1 MIAVWRI
8 DRYQRPSYTLTIL
21 KTHRAWRRLT
31 CMRKMHRCS
40 VWVTVVFLL
49 SACAAPQQG
58 EKKSEILLSSKEL
71 PRIVAILPFG
81 NETDEVDISG
91 QVRKSFSNHFSS
103 KPYQKIEPY
112 IVDEKIAQMEK
123 STGKTVFD
131 IAPQD
136 AAKALDADGLLYG
149 KVTDF
154 KKVYA
159 LAYSQMGAEAEVWM
173 VNAKTGEEVFRFKE
187 AVRYHEGGVP
197 LSPIGAII
205 TAVSSALNM
214 REIQRVRVVNE
225 LGWKL
230 NEKIPSPA
238 GFKAIARPLIKEVV
252 STVKE
257 GPFGKGKV
265 FKVAMEG
272 EKGLIAMFEIGG
284 FKKALPMKEI
294 KDGQYL
300 GEYLAV
306 PGDNIKDAPVSAY
319 LRRSTGEE
327 SSFIDITGLL
337 TIDTTPPPQAAGLNG
352 RAFIDR
358 LELSWNKVAS
368 TDLKVY
374 RILRSAKPLSGY
386 EEAGFVEEERFIDN
400 SIKPGDVYYYR
411 VAAED
416 SAKNE
421 GEQSEAIKLS
431 LRQKE
436 PVVLTGEIKTDTT
449 LSAGIYIVKG
459 EVIVAKGVVL
469 TIEPDAKFLFEKDAS
484 MKVLGKMTANGR
496 KEEWIEFLPKTPENT
511 WNGVVI
517 DSGDANLSFVKASGA
532 KTAIRFINTSANIQN
547 AIVEGN
553 DTGIHTTGA
562 PSPIIAKSTIWH
574 NSTGIF
580 IESSQAAIRESDITQ
595 NKIGVQITK
604 SSPVIKENNIF
615 ANDVNIENPPTPPF
629 DKGGQGGLTVQLDNN
644 FFGTVVY
651 EEMRFKGAMKV
662 AAVLDD
668 KYPNGKPAA
677 VIVNPYSLLSFEEK
691 KVKVAELLVSAGKYF
706 RERNFGKAAAQ
717 FEEALKLEESP
728 TTYYYL
734 ALSYQGMEDNEKALG
749 YLKKG
754 VEKFPLDSNLSKA
767 YGLLLY
773 QLGKDEEAKAAIK
786 EALRLNPGDKQVKF
800 ILERLEGK

>member
-1 MIAVWRI
+1 
-8 DRYQRPSYTLTIL
+8 
-21 KTHRAWRRLT
+21 
-31 CMRKMHRCS
+31 MRKTHRCS
-40 VWVTVVFLL
+40 VWITVIFFL
-49 SACAAPQQG
+49 SACAASQQG
-58 EKKSEILLSSKEL
+58 EKKSEIVLSSKEL
-71 PRIVAILPFG
+71 PRTVAVLPFG
-81 NETDEVDISG
+81 NETDEVGISG

-103 KPYQKIEPY
+103 KPYQKIETY

-123 STGKTVFD
+123 TTGKTVFD

-159 LAYSQMGAEAEVWM
+159 LAYSQIGAEAEVWM
-173 VNAKTGEEVFRFKE
+173 VNARTGEEVFRFKE

-197 LSPIGAII
+197 LSPIGVII
-205 TAVSSALNM
+205 TAVSSAMNI

-230 NEKIPSPA
+230 NEKIPSPTD
-238 GFKAIARPLIKEVV
+238 FKSIARPLIKEVV

-272 EKGLIAMFEIGG
+272 EKGLVAMFEIGG
-284 FKKALPMKEI
+284 FKKGLPMKEI

-306 PGDNIKDAPVSAY
+306 PGDNIKDAPVIAY

-327 SSFIDITGLL
+327 SLFVDITGLL
-337 TIDTTPPPQAAGLNG
+337 TIDTAPPPQVAGLNG

-358 LELSWNKVAS
+358 LELSWNKIAS
-368 TDLKVY
+368 TDLKGY

-400 SIKPGDVYYYR
+400 TIKPGEVYYYR

-436 PVVLTGEIKTDTT
+436 PVVLTGEIKTDTA

-469 TIEPDAKFLFEKDAS
+469 TVEPDAKFLFEKDAS
-484 MKVLGKMTANGR
+484 LKVLGKIIANGK
-496 KEEWIEFLPKTPENT
+496 KEEWIEFSPKTPENT
-511 WNGVVI
+511 WNGVII

-532 KTAIRFINTSANIQN
+532 KTAIKLINTPANIQN
-547 AIVEGN
+547 VIVEGN

-562 PSPIIAKSTIWH
+562 PSPNIAKSAIWH

-615 ANDVNIENPPTPPF
+615 ANDVNVENPPPPPF

-651 EEMRFKGAMKV
+651 EEMRFKGAVKV

-668 KYPNGKPAA
+668 KYPNGKPAS
-677 VIVNPYSLLSFEEK
+677 VVVNPYSLLSPEEK

-773 QLGKDEEAKAAIK
+773 QLGRDEEAKAAIK

>member
-1 MIAVWRI
+1 
-8 DRYQRPSYTLTIL
+8 
-21 KTHRAWRRLT
+21 
-31 CMRKMHRCS
+31 MRKTYRC
-40 VWVTVVFLL
+40 FLWL
-49 SACAAPQQG
+49 CLLFIIYACAASQQG
-58 EKKSEILLSSKEL
+58 EKKPEVVLSSKEL

-123 STGKTVFD
+123 SAGKTVFD
-131 IAPQD
+131 ISPTD
-136 AAKALDADGLLYG
+136 AAKTLDVDGLLYG

-159 LAYSQMGAEAEVWM
+159 LAYSQMGVEAEIWM

-230 NEKIPSPA
+230 NEKIPSPT
-238 GFKAIARPLIKEVV
+238 GFKVIARPLIKEVV

-265 FKVAMEG
+265 FKVAMDG
-272 EKGLIAMFEIGG
+272 EKGLIAIFEIGG

-358 LELSWNKVAS
+358 LELSWNRVSA
-368 TDLKVY
+368 TDLRGY
-374 RILRSAKPLSGY
+374 HILRSTKPISGY
-386 EEAGFVEEERFIDN
+386 EDIGFVEEERFVDSKVKAGEI
-400 SIKPGDVYYYR
+400 YYYR
-411 VAAED
+411 IAAED

-436 PVVLTGEIKTDTT
+436 PQILTGEIKNDTT
-449 LSAGIYIVKG
+449 LAAGSYIVKG
-459 EVIVAKGVVL
+459 GVIVAKGVVL
-469 TIEPDAKFLFEKDAS
+469 NIEPDAKLLFEKDAS
-484 MKVLGKMTANGR
+484 IKILGRIIANGK
-496 KEEWIEFLPKTPENT
+496 KEEWIEFLPKAPEET
-511 WNGVVI
+511 WNGLIVEN
-517 DSGDANLSFVKASGA
+517 GDANLSFIKASSA
-532 KTAIRFINTSANIQN
+532 KTGLKLISTSANIQN
-547 AIVEGN
+547 AILEKN
-553 DTGIHTTGA
+553 DTGIHAIGA
-562 PSPIIAKSTIWH
+562 PSPSIEKATIWH
-574 NSTGIF
+574 NSLGISL
-580 IESSQAAIRESDITQ
+580 ESSQAVIKENDITQ
-595 NKIGVQITK
+595 NKVGLQIAK
-604 SSPVIKENNIF
+604 SSPLVKQNNIYSNEVNV
-615 ANDVNIENPPTPPF
+615 ANPSVPPSE
-629 DKGGQGGLTVQLDNN
+629 KGEQGGLSVQLDSN
-644 FFGTVVY
+644 FFGTVIY
-651 EEMRFKGAMKV
+651 EEMRFKGDIKV
-662 AAVLDD
+662 STVLDD
-668 KYPNGKPAA
+668 KYPNGKPVN
-677 VIVNPYSLLSFEEK
+677 VIVNPYSLLSPEEK
-691 KVKVAELLVSAGKYF
+691 KVKIAELLVSAGKYF

-717 FEEALKLEESP
+717 FEDILKLEESAA
-728 TTYYYL
+728 TYYYL
-734 ALSYQGMEDNEKALG
+734 ALSYQGMEDNDKALF

-754 VEKFPLDSNLSKA
+754 VEKFPMDSNLSKA

-773 QLGKDEEAKAAIK
+773 QLGRDEEAKIAIK
-786 EALRLNPGDKQVKF
+786 EAARLNPGDKQIKF

>member
-1 MIAVWRI
+1 
-8 DRYQRPSYTLTIL
+8 
-21 KTHRAWRRLT
+21 
-31 CMRKMHRCS
+31 MRKMHRCS
-40 VWVTVVFLL
+40 VWITVVFLL
-49 SACAAPQQG
+49 SACAASQRG
-58 EKKSEILLSSKEL
+58 EKKSEIIVSSKEL
-71 PRIVAILPFG
+71 PRTVAVLPFG
-81 NETDEVDISG
+81 NDTDEVGISG

-123 STGKTVFD
+123 TTGKTVFD

-173 VNAKTGEEVFRFKE
+173 VNARTGEEVFRFKE

-205 TAVSSALNM
+205 TAVSSALNV

-238 GFKAIARPLIKEVV
+238 GFKAIARPLVKEVV

-272 EKGLIAMFEIGG
+272 EKGLVAMFEIGG
-284 FKKALPMKEI
+284 FKKGLPMKEI

-306 PGDNIKDAPVSAY
+306 PGDNIKDAPVIAY

-327 SSFIDITGLL
+327 SSFVDITGLL
-337 TIDTTPPPQAAGLNG
+337 TIDTTPPPQVAGLNG

-368 TDLKVY
+368 TDLKGY

-484 MKVLGKMTANGR
+484 MKVLGKI
-496 KEEWIEFLPKTPENT
+496 IE
-511 WNGVVI
+511 
-517 DSGDANLSFVKASGA
+517 
-532 KTAIRFINTSANIQN
+532 IRLI
-547 AIVEGN
+547 
-553 DTGIHTTGA
+553 
-562 PSPIIAKSTIWH
+562 
-574 NSTGIF
+574 
-580 IESSQAAIRESDITQ
+580 
-595 NKIGVQITK
+595 
-604 SSPVIKENNIF
+604 
-615 ANDVNIENPPTPPF
+615 
-629 DKGGQGGLTVQLDNN
+629 
-644 FFGTVVY
+644 
-651 EEMRFKGAMKV
+651 
-662 AAVLDD
+662 
-668 KYPNGKPAA
+668 
-677 VIVNPYSLLSFEEK
+677 
-691 KVKVAELLVSAGKYF
+691 
-706 RERNFGKAAAQ
+706 
-717 FEEALKLEESP
+717 KLE
-728 TTYYYL
+728 
-734 ALSYQGMEDNEKALG
+734 
-749 YLKKG
+749 
-754 VEKFPLDSNLSKA
+754 
-767 YGLLLY
+767 
-773 QLGKDEEAKAAIK
+773 I
-786 EALRLNPGDKQVKF
+786 
-800 ILERLEGK
+800 I